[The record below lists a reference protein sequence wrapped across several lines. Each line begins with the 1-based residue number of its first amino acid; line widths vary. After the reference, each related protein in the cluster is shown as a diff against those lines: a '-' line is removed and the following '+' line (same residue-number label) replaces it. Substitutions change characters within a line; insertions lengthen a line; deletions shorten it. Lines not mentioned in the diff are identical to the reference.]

1 MESKISPIITIII
14 PAYNSEKFI
23 LKCINSIPRDKRIE
37 IIIIDDFSKKILK
50 NQINFEKFINIKI
63 FRNKYNLGPGLSRN
77 FGMEYSKGKYILFLD
92 SDDILNKKNIL
103 ELIELVKYKENADFY
118 LCRFNKDNFP
128 KDNLFFLKTLPKNIF
143 RETLLKK
150 IIYKNYPIDECWS
163 ILFNKK
169 FLTKNNILFPKKIRI
184 AEDEY
189 FLAKVLTEFKN
200 AKTFN
205 KTIYIHNDR
214 KNSLSSNLS
223 DYDSH
228 IDFIN
233 LFNLFSKLYLK
244 KNYKKNE
251 NLLLIRYIKVLY
263 RRIISLL
270 FIRNSNELKNISKL
284 IKKNYSLKTLK
295 ILDDLK
301 LSEYKSLAK
310 VTNIYKLKN
319 LMDENINTFERN
331 FGKPK
336 NIYIYCKSLLARSL
350 VKICE
355 NLDINIIDI
364 VDDAKNIEKKFS
376 NYQLINS
383 ASMIKS
389 IKKNKLSYKIIVA
402 NNRKLTFK
410 KIKKKLTENRI
421 SSKNILHFY

>member
-1 MESKISPIITIII
+1 M
-14 PAYNSEKFI
+14 
-23 LKCINSIPRDKRIE
+23 
-37 IIIIDDFSKKILK
+37 
-50 NQINFEKFINIKI
+50 
-63 FRNKYNLGPGLSRN
+63 LS
-77 FGMEYSKGKYILFLD
+77 
-92 SDDILNKKNIL
+92 
-103 ELIELVKYKENADFY
+103 IEL
-118 LCRFNKDNFP
+118 
-128 KDNLFFLKTLPKNIF
+128 
-143 RETLLKK
+143 
-150 IIYKNYPIDECWS
+150 
-163 ILFNKK
+163 
-169 FLTKNNILFPKKIRI
+169 
-184 AEDEY
+184 
-189 FLAKVLTEFKN
+189 
-200 AKTFN
+200 
-205 KTIYIHNDR
+205 
-214 KNSLSSNLS
+214 
-223 DYDSH
+223 
-228 IDFIN
+228 
-233 LFNLFSKLYLK
+233 
-244 KNYKKNE
+244 
-251 NLLLIRYIKVLY
+251 
-263 RRIISLL
+263 IISLL
-270 FIRNSNELKNISKL
+270 FIRSSNELKNISKL

-319 LMDENINTFERN
+319 LMNENINTFERN

-355 NLDINIIDI
+355 NLDINIIAI